1 MCGLIMPILEENNT
15 IDQLVRM
22 MMMEKTVK
30 VTPKKRRKMTPKS

>member
-22 MMMEKTVK
+22 MMIWIKYGE
-30 VTPKKRRKMTPKS
+30 

>member
-22 MMMEKTVK
+22 MMIWINYKHGE
-30 VTPKKRRKMTPKS
+30 